1 MKLFKEF
8 LIYLKDLFL
17 EYIKSRIFP
26 VTILFFVLT
35 FILVHRLFYLQIQ
48 QGETYTDDLTVR
60 TEKTLTIPSIRG
72 NIYDRN
78 GKLLASSRMTYNLTF
93 GNDTQLGEYADKL
106 GVPENVL
113 KNQVVSDTIDI
124 LESQG
129 DKLRLD
135 FPISQKGKSYAFTV
149 SGGRKNSFLRDVY
162 AGGTLDI
169 TDGEMFG
176 ESRRPA
182 GAEPDGDGAK
192 DDGDEDMP
200 E

>member
-8 LIYLKDLFL
+8 LIYVKDLFL
-17 EYIKSRIFP
+17 EYVKSRIFP

-93 GNDTQLGEYADKL
+93 GNDKQLSEEAERM

-113 KNQVVSDTIDI
+113 KNQIVYHRYPGIPGRQPATGFPHSKARD
-124 LESQG
+124 
-129 DKLRLD
+129 RLYLYG
-135 FPISQKGKSYAFTV
+135 F
-149 SGGRKNSFLRDVY
+149 R
-162 AGGTLDI
+162 GT
-169 TDGEMFG
+169 
-176 ESRRPA
+176 
-182 GAEPDGDGAK
+182 
-192 DDGDEDMP
+192 
-200 E
+200 